1 MQNVPNP
8 KAPFAVA
15 VVVERP
21 QGVRA
26 RRLSPAQQAEQL
38 VQDWYRAI
46 TTGVVRSPFTFQGIN
61 DRAID
66 HLVDALFADARP
78 AQETADDHAA
88 AREHCAIEAGY
99 LIGLQM
105 GMRLR
110 QEVK

>member
-1 MQNVPNP
+1 M
-8 KAPFAVA
+8 
-15 VVVERP
+15 
-21 QGVRA
+21 A

-46 TTGVVRSPFTFQGIN
+46 TTSVTGVVRSPFTFQGIN
-61 DRAID
+61 DRAAD
-66 HLVDALFADARP
+66 YLVDALFADARP
-78 AQETADDHAA
+78 AHGTADDHAA